1 MDILLTPP
9 GKGLLNTI
17 QLEHH
22 AKRKQ
27 ISSYARTSE
36 YTKDYII
43 LLLYGKHQF
52 RWNGGLWLAVKHFQR
67 SNIFRNETA
76 VHDVKTEACVLK

>member
-1 MDILLTPP
+1 MDKLLTPP

-17 QLEHH
+17 QIEHH

-36 YTKDYII
+36 CTKDYII
-43 LLLYGKHQF
+43 LLLYRKHQF
-52 RWNGGLWLAVKHFQR
+52 R
-67 SNIFRNETA
+67 
-76 VHDVKTEACVLK
+76 